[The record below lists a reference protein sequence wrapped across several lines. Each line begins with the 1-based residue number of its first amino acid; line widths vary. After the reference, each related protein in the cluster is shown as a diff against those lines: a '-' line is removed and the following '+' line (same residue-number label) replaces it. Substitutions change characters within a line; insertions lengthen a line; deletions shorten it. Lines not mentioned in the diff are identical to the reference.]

1 VTAPSFPA
9 AWERYRAYLVER
21 GCRPRTISAY
31 RFALYDF
38 DAFLGDKPWRKATPR
53 DLHRFLDRRPRSGR
67 ATGGRLAANTRL
79 HNACIVVAFY
89 RWARA
94 AGLIGRD
101 PMAAVALPKG
111 GAPAVRA
118 LDLGDVRALLT
129 WVGGDERLEVCTWLA
144 FGCGLRVGEIAAL
157 RIEHVQLRGRPLLRV
172 VDGKGGRDR
181 IVPLPDPVRDVLAAY
196 LARRPAAG
204 PLVDSRRR
212 PGDPVKAG
220 AVSRWL
226 SGAMRGAGLS
236 DSGHALRHTFATLL
250 LAADRGRNLYTVSK
264 LLGHASTRTTERV
277 YVAGYA
283 GELDATV
290 ALLPD
295 PRKGASHA

>member
-9 AWERYRAYLVER
+9 AWERYRAHLVER

-53 DLHRFLDRRPRSGR
+53 DLHRFLDRRPRSGK
-67 ATGGRLAANTRL
+67 ATGGRLSANTRL

-129 WVGGDERLEVCTWLA
+129 WVGGDERLEVCVWLA
-144 FGCGLRVGEIAAL
+144 FGCGLRVSEVARL
-157 RIEHVQLRGRPLLRV
+157 RIEDVQLRGRPLLRV
-172 VDGKGGRDR
+172 VCGKGGRAR
-181 IVPLPDPVRDVLAAY
+181 IVPLPVCVRDVLAAY

-204 PLVDSRRR
+204 PLVCSQRD
-212 PGDPVKAG
+212 PGLGVQPQR
-220 AVSRWL
+220 VSRIL
-226 SGAMRGAGLS
+226 AAAMHEAGID
-236 DSGHALRHTFATLL
+236 DSAHALRHTFATVL
-250 LAADRGRNLYTVSK
+250 LAADQGRNLYTVSK